1 MPIDKSTDTRS
12 LFTAQSDAYRANRPT
27 YDPAFFAWLAQ
38 AAPGKARAWDCG
50 CGSGQATLDLAQHFG
65 SVVATDIN
73 AAQLDKAPRLP
84 NVDYRCEPAEHTSL
98 EPASVDLTLVAQAL
112 HWFDV
117 PRFYEEVR
125 RVSRPGA
132 LLAVV
137 SYNLLNI
144 TPELD
149 ALVRHLYHDVVGPYW
164 APERKHVESGYE
176 TIAFPF
182 ERVPSPAFALEAT
195 WDLSRLL
202 GYFDSWSAIAS
213 YRAATGLDPVAPLRE
228 RFAQA
233 WGDTPERAVSWP
245 LTIKL
250 GRID

>member
-1 MPIDKSTDTRS
+1 MSTAKPTDTRS
-12 LFTAQSDAYRANRPT
+12 LFTAQSDAYRAGRPT

-38 AAPGKARAWDCG
+38 AAPGTQLAWDCG
-50 CGSGQATLDLAQHFG
+50 CGSGQASVDLARNFQR
-65 SVVATDIN
+65 VVATDIN
-73 AAQLDKAPRLP
+73 ASQLEHAPREA
-84 NVDYRCEPAEHTSL
+84 NIDYRCEPAESTSL
-98 EPASVDLTLVAQAL
+98 EAGSVDLTLVAQAL

-117 PRFYEEVR
+117 ERFYAEVR

-149 ALVRHLYHDVVGPYW
+149 ALIRRLYHDIVGMYW
-164 APERKHVESGYE
+164 APERKHVETGYS

-182 ERVPSPAFALEAT
+182 DQVQTPPFALEAQ
-195 WDLSRLL
+195 WDFQRLVDYL
-202 GYFDSWSAIAS
+202 HSWSAAAS
-213 YRAATGLDPVAPLRE
+213 YRKATGEDPVQALHAE
-228 RFAQA
+228 LLAA
-233 WGDTPERAVSWP
+233 WGDEPTRAVSWP

-250 GRID
+250 GQIG